1 MPTASTARFVSR
13 NTARTLVVDSQEEYD
28 AEYSSQASSATICA
42 KLVTTTGDGHREAL
56 LLSVDKPLTIGRNP
70 ACSYVVSDAVVSGV
84 HCKLYAVRSSN
95 GGIIISCH
103 DLSTNGIILNGHKIR
118 KTSVLLMDGDVIE
131 LPSSQKFECTVLHK
145 DPGQKVNIFDPTPP
159 PQPTVKT
166 KKIDRYVVTS
176 HCLGS
181 GSFATVHLAMDTTAF
196 KQVACKCIKRRGSD
210 KLDKIKKEVDI
221 LLNLSHVCCSV
232 RPFYTMLPDTL
243 QPNINTVRAATN
255 DDSFLYI
262 FLELCTGGDLFSYIV
277 SHPDSQLQQPEAKY
291 IMYQLLKG
299 LKYLHDRLIS
309 HRDLKVSSPP
319 DELCSFVRR
328 ITQPEN
334 ILLHTP
340 GPYPRI
346 QIADFGLARPKA
358 YQETF
363 NVCGTVSYLPPEGIL
378 ALDHKHLSYVG
389 MPADCWSS
397 GVIMYIMLAGSHPF
411 DYGKVPGESD
421 LYSYRP
427 SEAYEDSQ
435 YSQESL
441 QTDQLI
447 KSRIVHG
454 EVEFPEYHWDKMPH
468 ARNLCSDLLVYDP
481 LERATVQ
488 QALRSTWF
496 SAELLDLE
504 LAYRSRIGSG

>member
-1 MPTASTARFVSR
+1 MNVYQNETDQMLGPR
-13 NTARTLVVDSQEEYD
+13 
-28 AEYSSQASSATICA
+28 
-42 KLVTTTGDGHREAL
+42 
-56 LLSVDKPLTIGRNP
+56 
-70 ACSYVVSDAVVSGV
+70 
-84 HCKLYAVRSSN
+84 VRSSN
-95 GGIIISCH
+95 GGTIISCH
-103 DLSTNGIILNGHKIR
+103 DQSTNGMLLNGHKFR
-118 KTSVLLMDGDVIE
+118 KTSVLLMDGDLLE
-131 LPSSQKFECTVLHK
+131 LPSSQKFECVVLNK
-145 DPGQKVNIFDPTPP
+145 EPEQKVNIFDPTPP
-159 PQPTVKT
+159 AQAVVKT
-166 KKIDRYVVTS
+166 KRIDRYVVTS

-210 KLDKIKKEVDI
+210 KLDKVKKEVDI
-221 LLNLSHVCCSV
+221 LLNLTH
-232 RPFYTMLPDTL
+232 
-243 QPNINTVRAATN
+243 PNINTVRAATN
-255 DDSFLYI
+255 DNNFLYI

-277 SHPDSQLQQPEAKY
+277 SHPDSQLCQAEAKY

-299 LKYLHDRLIS
+299 LKYLHDKLIS
-309 HRDLKVSSPP
+309 HRDLK
-319 DELCSFVRR
+319 
-328 ITQPEN
+328 PEN

-378 ALDHKHLSYVG
+378 ALDHKHLGYVG

-411 DYGKVPGESD
+411 DYGKVDGESD

-427 SEAYEDSQ
+427 SEEFEDSE

-447 KSRIVHG
+447 KRRIVHG
-454 EVEFPEYHWDKMPH
+454 EVEFPEHHWDQMSQ
-468 ARNLCSDLLVYDP
+468 ARDLCGDMLVYEP

-488 QALRSTWF
+488 QALRHNWF

>member
-1 MPTASTARFVSR
+1 MPTASTYRLAAKAS
-13 NTARTLVVDSQEEYD
+13 ARTLVVDSQDHD
-28 AEYSSQASSATICA
+28 AECQGSTTICA
-42 KLVTTTGDGHREAL
+42 KLATTNCSGDRESL
-56 LLSVDKPLTIGRNP
+56 LLSVDKPLIIGRNP
-70 ACSYVVSDAVVSGV
+70 ACSYVIPDAVVSSV

-103 DLSTNGIILNGHKIR
+103 DTSTNGLILNGHKIR
-118 KTSVLLMDGDVIE
+118 KASVLLMDGDLLE
-131 LPSSQKFECTVLHK
+131 LPSSQKFEVMVLQK
-145 DPGQKVNIFDPTPP
+145 EPEQKVNIFDPTPP
-159 PQPTVKT
+159 LQAAVKT
-166 KKIDRYVVTS
+166 KRIDRYVVTS

-196 KQVACKCIKRRGSD
+196 KQVACKCIKRRSSD
-210 KLDKIKKEVDI
+210 KLEKTKKEVDI
-221 LLNLSHVCCSV
+221 LLNLSH
-232 RPFYTMLPDTL
+232 
-243 QPNINTVRAATN
+243 PNINTVRAATH

-277 SHPDSQLQQPEAKY
+277 SHPDSQLCQAEAKY

-299 LKYLHDRLIS
+299 LKYLHDKLIS
-309 HRDLKVSSPP
+309 HRGTIL
-319 DELCSFVRR
+319 
-328 ITQPEN
+328 PEN

-378 ALDHKHLSYVG
+378 ALDHKHLGYVG
-389 MPADCWSS
+389 MPSDCWSS
-397 GVIMYIMLAGSHPF
+397 GIIMYIMLAGSHPF

-421 LYSYRP
+421 LYSYQP
-427 SEAYEDSQ
+427 SETVDDSQ
-435 YSQESL
+435 CSQESL
-441 QTDQLI
+441 RTDNLI
-447 KSRIVHG
+447 KRRIVHG
-454 EVEFPEYHWDKMPH
+454 EVEFSEYHWDQMPH
-468 ARNLCSDLLVYDP
+468 ARDLCSDLLVYEP

-488 QALRSTWF
+488 EALRHHWF

>member
-1 MPTASTARFVSR
+1 MPKAVSSRKKARS
-13 NTARTLVVDSQEEYD
+13 TARTLVIDSQTEQHNSLEHLSPD
-28 AEYSSQASSATICA
+28 SRAAVCA
-42 KLVTTTGDGHREAL
+42 KLVTTNADGIRESL

-70 ACSYVVSDAVVSGV
+70 ACSYVVRDAVVSGV

-103 DLSTNGIILNGHKIR
+103 DQSTNGIVLNGHKIR
-118 KTSVLLMDGDVIE
+118 KTSVLLMDGDMLE
-131 LPSSQKFECTVLHK
+131 LPSSQKFECEVLHK
-145 DPGQKVNIFDPTPP
+145 EPEQKVNIFDPTPP
-159 PQPTVKT
+159 AQPAVKT
-166 KKIDRYVVTS
+166 KRIDRYVVTS

-181 GSFATVHLAMDTTAF
+181 GSFATVHLAMDTSAF
-196 KQVACKCIKRRGSD
+196 KQVACKCIKRRGSN
-210 KLDKIKKEVDI
+210 KLDKIQKEVDI
-221 LLNLSHVCCSV
+221 LLNLTH
-232 RPFYTMLPDTL
+232 
-243 QPNINTVRAATN
+243 PNINTVRAATN

-277 SHPDSQLQQPEAKY
+277 SHPDSQLCQPEAKY

-299 LKYLHDRLIS
+299 LKYLHDKLIS
-309 HRDLKVSSPP
+309 HRDLK
-319 DELCSFVRR
+319 
-328 ITQPEN
+328 PEN
-334 ILLHTP
+334 ILLHAP

-389 MPADCWSS
+389 MPSDCWSS

-411 DYGKVPGESD
+411 DYGKVAGESD
-421 LYSYRP
+421 LYSYQP
-427 SEAYEDSQ
+427 SEGYEDSQ

-447 KSRIVHG
+447 KRRIVHG
-454 EVEFPEYHWDKMPH
+454 EVEFLEHHWDKMPL
-468 ARNLCSDLLVYDP
+468 AKSLCSDLLVYDP
-481 LERATVQ
+481 LDRATVP
-488 QALRSTWF
+488 QALRHPWF

>member
-1 MPTASTARFVSR
+1 MPTTCYARLTTKK
-13 NTARTLVVDSQEEYD
+13 TARTLVVDSQDFE
-28 AEYSSQASSATICA
+28 AQCPSSCTAIVCA
-42 KLVTTTGDGHREAL
+42 KLVTTNGRGQLESL

-70 ACSYVVSDAVVSGV
+70 ACSYVVSDAVVSSL

-103 DLSTNGIILNGHKIR
+103 DYSTNGLILNGHKIR
-118 KTSVLLMDGDVIE
+118 KTSVLLMDGDLLE
-131 LPSSQKFECTVLHK
+131 LPSSQKFECIVLHK
-145 DPGQKVNIFDPTPP
+145 DPEQKVNIFDPTPP
-159 PQPTVKT
+159 PQPTLKT
-166 KKIDRYVVTS
+166 KRIDRYVVTS

-196 KQVACKCIKRRGSD
+196 KQVACKCIKRRSSD
-210 KLDKIKKEVDI
+210 KMDKMKKEVDI
-221 LLNLSHVCCSV
+221 LLNLSH
-232 RPFYTMLPDTL
+232 
-243 QPNINTVRAATN
+243 PNINTVRAATN
-255 DDSFLYI
+255 DDNFLYI

-277 SHPDSQLQQPEAKY
+277 SHPDSQLCQAEAKY

-309 HRDLKVSSPP
+309 HRDLK
-319 DELCSFVRR
+319 
-328 ITQPEN
+328 PEN

-421 LYSYRP
+421 LYSYRA
-427 SEAYEDSQ
+427 SEPFDNSQ
-435 YSQESL
+435 HSQESL

-447 KSRIVHG
+447 KQRIVHG
-454 EVEFPEYHWDKMPH
+454 EVEFPGHHWDKMAH
-468 ARNLCSDLLVYDP
+468 ARVLCSDLLVYDP

-504 LAYRSRIGSG
+504 LAYRARIGSG

>member
-1 MPTASTARFVSR
+1 MPKAPVARIA
-13 NTARTLVVDSQEEYD
+13 TKATTRTLVINSQTDWDVDCPPGSVT
-28 AEYSSQASSATICA
+28 TICA
-42 KLVTTTGDGHREAL
+42 KMVTTNSSGHRESL
-56 LLSVDKPLTIGRNP
+56 LLSVDKPMTIGRNP
-70 ACSYVVSDAVVSGV
+70 ACSYVVPDAVVSGI

-103 DLSTNGIILNGHKIR
+103 DHSTNGLILNGHKIR
-118 KTSVLLMDGDVIE
+118 KTSVLLMDGDLLE
-131 LPSSQKFECTVLHK
+131 LPSSQKFECVVLHK
-145 DPGQKVNIFDPTPP
+145 DPEQKVNIFDPTPP
-159 PQPTVKT
+159 RQPALKV

-196 KQVACKCIKRRGSD
+196 KQVACKCIKRRAND

-221 LLNLSHVCCSV
+221 LLNLSH
-232 RPFYTMLPDTL
+232 
-243 QPNINTVRAATN
+243 PNINTVRAATN

-262 FLELCTGGDLFSYIV
+262 FLELCTGGDLFSYII
-277 SHPDSQLQQPEAKY
+277 SHPDSQLCQAEAKY

-299 LKYLHDRLIS
+299 LKYLHDKLIS
-309 HRDLKVSSPP
+309 HRDLK
-319 DELCSFVRR
+319 
-328 ITQPEN
+328 PEN

-397 GVIMYIMLAGSHPF
+397 GVIMYIMLAGTHPF
-411 DYGKVPGESD
+411 DYGKVSGESD

-427 SEAYEDSQ
+427 SEEYEDSQ
-435 YSQESL
+435 YSQQSI
-441 QTDQLI
+441 QVDQLI
-447 KSRIVHG
+447 KQRIVHG
-454 EVEFPEYHWDKMPH
+454 DVEYPEHLWDKMPN
-468 ARNLCSDLLVYDP
+468 ARALCSDLLVYDP

-488 QALRSTWF
+488 QALRSNWF

>member
-1 MPTASTARFVSR
+1 MPKASTSR
-13 NTARTLVVDSQEEYD
+13 VKAKAAARTLVVDSQ
-28 AEYSSQASSATICA
+28 AEFEAEGLSPASAATVCA
-42 KLVTTTGDGHREAL
+42 KLITTNGNEQRESL

-70 ACSYVVSDAVVSGV
+70 ACSYVVSDAVVSGI

-95 GGIIISCH
+95 GGTIISCH
-103 DLSTNGIILNGHKIR
+103 DHSTNGMLLNDHKIR
-118 KTSVLLMDGDVIE
+118 KTSVLLMDGDVLE
-131 LPSSQKFECTVLHK
+131 LPSSQKFECVVLHK
-145 DPGQKVNIFDPTPP
+145 EPEQKVNIFDPTPP
-159 PQPTVKT
+159 AQPAVKT
-166 KKIDRYVVTS
+166 KRIDRYVVTS

-210 KLDKIKKEVDI
+210 KLDKVKKEVDI
-221 LLNLSHVCCSV
+221 LLNLQH
-232 RPFYTMLPDTL
+232 
-243 QPNINTVRAATN
+243 PNINTVRAATN
-255 DDSFLYI
+255 DDNFLYI

-277 SHPDSQLQQPEAKY
+277 SHPDSQLCQAEAKY

-299 LKYLHDRLIS
+299 LKYLHDKLIS
-309 HRDLKVSSPP
+309 HRDLK
-319 DELCSFVRR
+319 
-328 ITQPEN
+328 PEN

-378 ALDHKHLSYVG
+378 ALDHKHLGYVG

-411 DYGKVPGESD
+411 DYGKVDGESD

-427 SEAYEDSQ
+427 SEEFEDSE

-447 KSRIVHG
+447 KRRIVHG
-454 EVEFPEYHWDKMPH
+454 GVEFPEHHWDQMSQ
-468 ARNLCSDLLVYDP
+468 ARDLCGDMLVYEP

-488 QALRSTWF
+488 QALRHTWF

>member
-1 MPTASTARFVSR
+1 MPSASYKAVAPRA
-13 NTARTLVVDSQEEYD
+13 TARTLVVDSQ
-28 AEYSSQASSATICA
+28 AECDIDPGENTPNPSICA
-42 KLVTTTGDGHREAL
+42 KLVTTNGAGHRDSL

-70 ACSYVVSDAVVSGV
+70 SCSYVVPSAVVSGL

-103 DLSTNGIILNGHKIR
+103 DHSTNGLILNGHKIR
-118 KTSVLLMDGDVIE
+118 KTSVLLMDGDLLE
-131 LPSSQKFECTVLHK
+131 LPSSQKFECTLLHRE
-145 DPGQKVNIFDPTPP
+145 PEQKVNIFDPTPP
-159 PQPTVKT
+159 PQATPKT
-166 KKIDRYVVTS
+166 KRIDRYLVTS

-210 KLDKIKKEVDI
+210 KLEKVKKEVDI
-221 LLNLSHVCCSV
+221 LLNLSH
-232 RPFYTMLPDTL
+232 
-243 QPNINTVRAATN
+243 PNINTVRAATN
-255 DDSFLYI
+255 DDNFLYI

-277 SHPDSQLQQPEAKY
+277 SHPDSRLSQPEAKY

-309 HRDLKVSSPP
+309 HRDLK
-319 DELCSFVRR
+319 
-328 ITQPEN
+328 PEN
-334 ILLHTP
+334 ILLHAP

-378 ALDHKHLSYVG
+378 ALDHKHLGYVG

-421 LYSYRP
+421 LYSYQP

-441 QTDQLI
+441 QTDTLI
-447 KSRIVHG
+447 KRRIVHG
-454 EVEFPEYHWDKMPH
+454 EVEFPEYHWDLMVQ
-468 ARNLCSDLLVYDP
+468 ARDLCSDLLVYDP

-488 QALRSTWF
+488 QALRNDWF

-504 LAYRSRIGSG
+504 LAYRSRIGSV

>member
-1 MPTASTARFVSR
+1 MPAASVARLR
-13 NTARTLVVDSQEEYD
+13 TKHTARTLVVDSQPDFE
-28 AEYSSQASSATICA
+28 ASCSSGGTGATVCA
-42 KLVTTTGDGHREAL
+42 KLITTDSAGHREAL
-56 LLSVDKPLTIGRNP
+56 LLSADKPLTIGRNP
-70 ACSYVVSDAVVSGV
+70 ACSYVVSDAVVSGL

-95 GGIIISCH
+95 GGIIISCQ
-103 DLSTNGIILNGHKIR
+103 DLSTNGLILNGHKIR
-118 KTSVLLMDGDVIE
+118 KTSVLLMDGDLLE
-131 LPSSQKFECTVLHK
+131 LPSSQKFECMVLHRE
-145 DPGQKVNIFDPTPP
+145 PAQKVHVFDPTPP
-159 PQPTVKT
+159 RQSMVKT
-166 KKIDRYVVTS
+166 KKIDRYMVTS

-181 GSFATVHLAMDTTAF
+181 GSFATVHLAMDITAF
-196 KQVACKCIKRRGSD
+196 RQVACKCIKRRSSD
-210 KLDKIKKEVDI
+210 KLEKIQKEVDI
-221 LLNLSHVCCSV
+221 LLNLSH
-232 RPFYTMLPDTL
+232 
-243 QPNINTVRAATN
+243 PNINTVRAATN

-277 SHPDSQLQQPEAKY
+277 SYPESQLCQAEAKY

-309 HRDLKVSSPP
+309 HRDLK
-319 DELCSFVRR
+319 
-328 ITQPEN
+328 PEN
-334 ILLHTP
+334 ILLHAP

-411 DYGKVPGESD
+411 DYGKVAGESE
-421 LYSYRP
+421 LYSYRA
-427 SEAYEDSQ
+427 SESHEDSQ
-435 YSQESL
+435 YSQESV
-441 QTDQLI
+441 QVDQLI
-447 KSRIVHG
+447 KKRIVHG

-468 ARNLCSDLLVYDP
+468 ARALCSDLLVYDP

>member
-1 MPTASTARFVSR
+1 MPMASDYRLKTRVSS
-13 NTARTLVVDSQEEYD
+13 RTLVVDSQPEYEECSPSPPD
-28 AEYSSQASSATICA
+28 GASAVCA
-42 KLVTTTGDGHREAL
+42 KLVTTTGDGHRDSL

-70 ACSYVVSDAVVSGV
+70 TCSYVIPDSVVSGI

-103 DLSTNGIILNGHKIR
+103 DSSTNGLLLNGHKIR
-118 KTSVLLMDGDVIE
+118 KTSVLLMDGDLLE
-131 LPSSQKFECTVLHK
+131 LPSSQKFECFVLHK
-145 DPGQKVNIFDPTPP
+145 EPEQKVNIFDPTPP
-159 PQPTVKT
+159 AQPAVKT

-196 KQVACKCIKRRGSD
+196 KQVACKCIKRRSSG

-221 LLNLSHVCCSV
+221 LLNLTH
-232 RPFYTMLPDTL
+232 
-243 QPNINTVRAATN
+243 PNINTVRAATN

-277 SHPDSQLQQPEAKY
+277 SHPDSQLCQAEAKY

-299 LKYLHDRLIS
+299 LKYLHDKLIS
-309 HRDLKVSSPP
+309 HRDLK
-319 DELCSFVRR
+319 
-328 ITQPEN
+328 PEN
-334 ILLHTP
+334 ILLHAP

-363 NVCGTVSYLPPEGIL
+363 NVCGTVSYLPPEGVL
-378 ALDHKHLSYVG
+378 ALDNKHLGYVG

-411 DYGKVPGESD
+411 DYGKVPGESEI
-421 LYSYRP
+421 YSYQP
-427 SEAYEDSQ
+427 SAPYDDSQ
-435 YSQESL
+435 YSQESV
-441 QTDQLI
+441 QTDLLI
-447 KSRIVHG
+447 KRRIVHG
-454 EVEFPEYHWDKMPH
+454 DIEFPKYHWDKMPQ
-468 ARNLCSDLLVYDP
+468 ARNFCGELLVYEP
-481 LERATVQ
+481 LRRATVQ
-488 QALRSTWF
+488 QALRHTWF

>member
-1 MPTASTARFVSR
+1 MPSTRFATRS
-13 NTARTLVVDSQEEYD
+13 TARTLVVHPEEEYD
-28 AEYSSQASSATICA
+28 AEYPSQGSTATICA
-42 KLVTTTGDGHREAL
+42 KLVTTTIDGRREAL

-70 ACSYVVSDAVVSGV
+70 ACSYVVCNAVVSGI

-95 GGIIISCH
+95 GGTIISCH
-103 DLSTNGIILNGHKIR
+103 DHSTNGIILNGHKIR
-118 KTSVLLMDGDVIE
+118 KTSILLMDGDVIE
-131 LPSSQKFECTVLHK
+131 LPTSQKFKCTVIHK
-145 DPGQKVNIFDPTPP
+145 DPEQKVNIFDPTPP
-159 PQPTVKT
+159 AQTTVKT

-196 KQVACKCIKRRGSD
+196 KQVACKCIKRRNSD

-221 LLNLSHVCCSV
+221 LLNLSH
-232 RPFYTMLPDTL
+232 
-243 QPNINTVRAATN
+243 PNINTVRAATN

-277 SHPDSQLQQPEAKY
+277 SHPDSQLSQPEAKY

-299 LKYLHDRLIS
+299 LKYLHDKLIS
-309 HRDLKVSSPP
+309 HRDLK
-319 DELCSFVRR
+319 
-328 ITQPEN
+328 PEN

-447 KSRIVHG
+447 KRRIVHG
-454 EVEFPEYHWDKMPH
+454 EIEFPEYHWDKMPH
-468 ARNLCSDLLVYDP
+468 ARDLCGELLVYDP